1 MPFRNTALQAQGAAL
16 GPAPVTAEEL
26 EAIMKGAGQ
35 QTKPRRK
42 KQKTEAASV
51 SAANNQQ
58 QLPEVREQPADPG
71 QLAAALGAG
80 HSAAALRAGQTLRPS
95 DQDPNAATD
104 PLQSGVSVPARLPG
118 SQATAHQATLQP
130 TQGGQ
135 QAQAAA
141 VSPAMPPPPR
151 ASGPAAASPAGWG
164 QQPMAPAAAPQ
175 HVAGGV
181 DPYSPPA
188 TQGGRR
194 LAMPA
199 ESQGGSMASDSAWG
213 TEEERA
219 QRRLQRQA
227 EKQRMK

>member
-1 MPFRNTALQAQGAAL
+1 M
-16 GPAPVTAEEL
+16 TAEEL
-26 EAIMKGAGQ
+26 AAIMKGAGQ
-35 QTKPRRK
+35 QTKPRKK

-51 SAANNQQ
+51 SAAISHQ
-58 QLPEVREQPADPG
+58 QLPEVRDQPAGSG
-71 QLAAALGAG
+71 QFAAALGAG
-80 HSAAALRAGQTLRPS
+80 QPATALRAGQTLTPS
-95 DQDPNAATD
+95 DHAAAALAQDV
-104 PLQSGVSVPARLPG
+104 LQGGVSEPARFPG
-118 SQATAHQATLQP
+118 SQATAHQTTLQAP
-130 TQGGQ
+130 QGGQ
-135 QAQAAA
+135 TAAAA

-164 QQPMAPAAAPQ
+164 QQPAALS
-175 HVAGGV
+175 HVAGGA

>member
-1 MPFRNTALQAQGAAL
+1 M
-16 GPAPVTAEEL
+16 TAEEL
-26 EAIMKGAGQ
+26 EAIMKGPGQ

-42 KQKTEAASV
+42 KQKTEAATSH
-51 SAANNQQ
+51 QQ
-58 QLPEVREQPADPG
+58 PPEVTEQPAGSG
-71 QLAAALGAG
+71 QFAAALGAG
-80 HSAAALRAGQTLRPS
+80 QSAAALRAGQTLTPS
-95 DQDPNAATD
+95 DHAAAALAQNV
-104 PLQSGVSVPARLPG
+104 LQGGVPEPATFPG
-118 SQATAHQATLQP
+118 SQATAHQQP

-135 QAQAAA
+135 QAQTAA
-141 VSPAMPPPPR
+141 VSPAMPPPPW

-164 QQPMAPAAAPQ
+164 QQPMALAAATQ
-175 HVAGGV
+175 QVVAGRA